1 MTMTAIDRVLG
12 GLCGLAAAAWL
23 IAAPAW
29 AQPYVETPSLE
40 DQVKQG
46 ALPPVAKRLPEHP
59 LVDRMDRPERTLG
72 KHGGELRMLM
82 AGPRDVRM
90 MVVYGYARLVAYNE
104 KYEIVPDIL
113 EKVEVEQDRIF
124 TLRIRKGHRWSDGHP
139 FTSEDF
145 RYFWEDVANEP
156 KLMPAGVPSHLL
168 VDGERPKVEFPDELT
183 VRYSWS
189 KANPTFLP
197 YLAATYPLYIYRP
210 AHYLKKFNEKYAD
223 PKELQKAARA
233 HGQRNWAALHNLL
246 DNQYRNDNPDLP
258 QLDPWI
264 NTTAAPSDRFVFV
277 RNAYYHRIDSEGRQ
291 LPYIDRVI
299 MNIADGKIIPAKTG
313 AGETDLQAR
322 NLRFDNYTFL
332 RSAQKQHGFKT
343 LLWPTGLGSQI
354 ALYPNLNARDPIW
367 RELNRDVRYRR
378 ALSLAI
384 NRHEINQVI
393 YYGLANEA
401 QNTVLPASPLYRKE
415 YASAWTKFDLKEAN
429 RLLDE
434 IGLTKRDSRGF
445 RLLPDGR
452 VLEVIVETAGESTEQ
467 VDVLELI
474 RDSWAQVGIKLF
486 TKPSQREVF
495 RNRIFSGETVM
506 AVSSGLD
513 NGIPTADM
521 TPDEVTPVG
530 QQQYQWPKWGQ
541 FIETKGKAG
550 EPADLEP
557 ARELLRLHG
566 EWRAAPDHATRVRI
580 WQRILAINAEQI
592 YTIGTVSGVLQPV
605 VVNTRLR
612 NLPEKGMYNWE
623 PGAHFGLYRPE
634 VLWFDDAPSKTA
646 SAAPAKAATK

>member
-1 MTMTAIDRVLG
+1 MGHVRRVV
-12 GLCGLAAAAWL
+12 AAAVGAVL
-23 IAAPAW
+23 ALAGAAAG
-29 AQPYVETPSLE
+29 AQSYVETPSLAE
-40 DQVKQG
+40 AVRQG
-46 ALPPVAKRLPEHP
+46 KLPPVADRLPKRP
-59 LVDRMDRPERTLG
+59 LVERMDQPWRTVG
-72 KHGGELRMLM
+72 RHGGDLRMLM
-82 AGPRDVRM
+82 AGARDVRM
-90 MVVYGYARLVAYNE
+90 MVVYGYARLVGYND

-113 EKVEVEQDRIF
+113 EKVEVEQDRVF
-124 TLRIRKGHRWSDGHP
+124 TLHIREGHRWSDGHP

-145 RYFWEDVANEP
+145 RYFWEDVANNA
-156 KLMPAGVPSHLL
+156 KLMPTGVPAHLL
-168 VDGERPKVEFPDELT
+168 VGGERPKFEVLGERV

-189 KANPTFLP
+189 QPNPTFLP

-210 AHYLKKFNEKYAD
+210 AHYLRQFHEKYAD
-223 PKELQKAARA
+223 PKALEKAAKE
-233 HGQRNWAALHNLL
+233 HGQRNWAALHNHL

-264 NTTAAPSDRFVFV
+264 NTTRAPSDRFIFV
-277 RNAYYHRIDSEGRQ
+277 RNPYYHRVDPQGRQ
-291 LPYIDRVI
+291 LPYIDRVV

-313 AGETDLQAR
+313 SGEADLQAR

-332 RSAQKQHGFKT
+332 RSAQKQYGYQT
-343 LLWPTGLGSQI
+343 RLWRTGIGAQI
-354 ALYPNLNARDPIW
+354 ALYPNLNAKDPVW
-367 RELNRDVRYRR
+367 RELNRDLRWRR

-393 YYGLANEA
+393 YYGLAQES
-401 QNTVLPASPLYRKE
+401 QNTVLPESPLYRKE
-415 YASAWTKFDLKEAN
+415 YAQAWAKFDLKEAN

-474 RDSWAQVGIKLF
+474 RDSWAQAGIKLF

-495 RNRIFSGETVM
+495 RNRIFAGEAVM
-506 AVSSGLD
+506 VVSTGLD
-513 NGIPTADM
+513 NGIATPDM

-541 FIETKGKAG
+541 FYETKGKAG
-550 EPADLEP
+550 EPPDLEP

-566 EWRAAPDHATRVRI
+566 EWRQAGDRAARERI
-580 WQRILAINAEQI
+580 WHRILSIGADQL
-592 YTIGTVSGVLQPV
+592 YTIGVIAGVLQPV
-605 VVNTRLR
+605 VVSNRLR

-623 PGAHFGLYRPE
+623 PGAHFGLYRIDG
-634 VLWFDDAPSKTA
+634 LWFDSDTPAK
-646 SAAPAKAATK
+646 SAAAGPVRTATP

>member
-1 MTMTAIDRVLG
+1 MSAIPRFLLSGVAAL
-12 GLCGLAAAAWL
+12 LLAQAAAA
-23 IAAPAW
+23 
-29 AQPYVETPSLE
+29 QPFVETPMLA
-40 DQVKQG
+40 DQVQQKK
-46 ALPPVAKRLPEHP
+46 LPPVAERLPATP
-59 LVDRMDRPERTLG
+59 LVDKMDRPERQVG

-82 AGPRDVRM
+82 AGARDVRM
-90 MVVYGYARLVAYNE
+90 MVVYGYARLVGYNE

-113 EKVEVEQDRIF
+113 EKVDVDQDRIF
-124 TLRIRKGHRWSDGHP
+124 TLKIRKGHRWSDGHP
-139 FTSEDF
+139 FTAEDF
-145 RYFWEDVANEP
+145 RYFWDDVANNQR
-156 KLMPAGVPSHLL
+156 LTPAGVPAHLL
-168 VDGERPKVEFPDELT
+168 VGGEKPKFEVVDELT

-189 KANPTFLP
+189 QPNPTFLP

-210 AHYLKKFNEKYAD
+210 AHYLKQFHEKYSEAD
-223 PKELQKAARA
+223 KLQKMARE

-264 NTTAAPSDRFVFV
+264 NTTRAPSDRFLFV
-277 RNAYYHRIDSEGRQ
+277 RNPYYHRVDPEGRQ
-291 LPYIDRVI
+291 LPYIDRVV

-313 AGETDLQAR
+313 SGEVDLQAR

-332 RSAQKQHGFKT
+332 RSAQKQYGFQT
-343 LLWPTGLGSQI
+343 RLWRTGIGAQV

-367 RELNRDVRYRR
+367 RELNRDVRFRR

-393 YYGLANEA
+393 YYGLAKEA
-401 QNTVLPASPLYRKE
+401 QNTVVPESPLYRKE
-415 YASAWTKFDLKEAN
+415 LAQAWTKFDLKEAN

-434 IGLTKRDSRGF
+434 IGLTERDDRGF
-445 RLLPDGR
+445 RKLKDGR
-452 VLEVIVETAGESTEQ
+452 VLEIIVETAGESTEQ

-474 RDSWAQVGIKLF
+474 RDSWAQAGIKLF

-495 RNRIFSGETVM
+495 RNRIFAGDTIM
-506 AVSSGLD
+506 AVSTGLD
-513 NGIPTADM
+513 NGIATADM

-541 FIETKGKAG
+541 FYETKGKAG
-550 EPADLEP
+550 ETPDLEP

-566 EWRAAPDHATRVRI
+566 EWRQAPDRAARTKI
-580 WQRILAINAEQI
+580 WNRILEIGSEQV
-592 YTIGTVSGVLQPV
+592 YTIGIVSGVLQPV
-605 VVNTRLR
+605 VVSNRLR
-612 NLPEKGMYNWE
+612 NLPDKGMFNWE

-634 VLWFDDAPSKTA
+634 VLWFDG
-646 SAAPAKAATK
+646 AAPAKTAAVAAPAGAKKP

>member
-1 MTMTAIDRVLG
+1 MKSIPRIL
-12 GLCGLAAAAWL
+12 LAGSALLFAL
-23 IAAPAW
+23 PAW
-29 AQPYVETPSLE
+29 AQSYIETPMLE
-40 DQVKQG
+40 EQVQQKK
-46 ALPPVAKRLPEHP
+46 LPPVAERLPANP
-59 LVDRMDRPERTLG
+59 VVDKMDRPERQIG
-72 KHGGELRMLM
+72 RHGGELRMLM
-82 AGPRDVRM
+82 AGARDVRM
-90 MVVYGYARLVAYNE
+90 MVVYGYARLVGYNE

-113 EKVEVEQDRIF
+113 EKVEVEEDRIF
-124 TLRIRKGHRWSDGHP
+124 TLRLRKGHRWSDGHP
-139 FTSEDF
+139 FTAEDF
-145 RYFWEDVANEP
+145 RYFWEDVANNQR
-156 KLMPAGVPSHLL
+156 LTPAGIPAHLL
-168 VDGERPKVEFPDELT
+168 VGGEKPKFEVVDELT
-183 VRYSWS
+183 VRYSWTQP
-189 KANPTFLP
+189 NPTFLP

-210 AHYLKKFNEKYAD
+210 AHYLKQFHEKYNE
-223 PKELQKAARA
+223 PEKLQKMAREN
-233 HGQRNWAALHNLL
+233 GQRNWAALHNLL

-264 NTTAAPSDRFVFV
+264 NTTRAPSDRFVFV
-277 RNAYYHRIDSEGRQ
+277 RNPYYHRVDAEGRQ

-313 AGETDLQAR
+313 SGEVDLQAR

-332 RSAQKQHGFKT
+332 RSAQKQYGFQT
-343 LLWPTGLGSQI
+343 RLWRTGIGSQV

-393 YYGLANEA
+393 YYGLAKEA
-401 QNTVLPASPLYRKE
+401 QNTVVPESPLYRKE
-415 YASAWTKFDLKEAN
+415 FAQAWTKFDLKEAN

-434 IGLTKRDSRGF
+434 IGLTQRDSRGF
-445 RLLPDGR
+445 RLLPNGQ
-452 VLEVIVETAGESTEQ
+452 VLKVIVETAGESTEQ

-474 RDSWAQVGIKLF
+474 RDSWAKAGIELF

-495 RNRIFSGETVM
+495 RNRIFAGDTIM
-506 AVSSGLD
+506 AVSTGLD
-513 NGIPTADM
+513 NGIATADM

-541 FIETKGKAG
+541 FYETKGKAG
-550 EPADLEP
+550 ETPDLEP

-566 EWRAAPDHATRVRI
+566 EWRQAADRAGREKI
-580 WQRILAINAEQI
+580 WNRILEIGADQV
-592 YTIGTVSGVLQPV
+592 YTIGVVSGVLQPV
-605 VVNTRLR
+605 VVSNRLR

-634 VLWFDDAPSKTA
+634 VLWFDG
-646 SAAPAKAATK
+646 AAPARTAAASDPAGAKKP

>member
-1 MTMTAIDRVLG
+1 MIAKNRL
-12 GLCGLAAAAWL
+12 LAAFAAL
-23 IAAPAW
+23 QLGLLADALPAGAESYSEAPMLT
-29 AQPYVETPSLE
+29 E
-40 DQVKQG
+40 QVKQG
-46 ALPPVAKRLPEHP
+46 KLPPLAQRLPAVP
-59 LVDRMDRPERTLG
+59 LVERMDEPWRKPG
-72 KHGGELRMLM
+72 KYGGELRMLM
-82 AGPRDVRM
+82 AGARDVRM
-90 MVVYGYARLVAYNE
+90 MVVYGYARLVGYND

-113 EKVEVEQDRIF
+113 EKVDVDRDRVF
-124 TLRIRKGHRWSDGHP
+124 TLHIRKGHKWSDGHP

-145 RYFWEDVANEP
+145 RYFWDDVANNT
-156 KLMPAGVPSHLL
+156 KLTPTGVPSHLL
-168 VDGERPKVEFPDELT
+168 VGTEKPKFEVVDELT

-189 KANPTFLP
+189 QPNPTFLP
-197 YLAATYPLYIYRP
+197 YLAATYPIYIYRP
-210 AHYLKKFNEKYAD
+210 AHYLKQFHEKYAD
-223 PKELQKAARA
+223 ADKLQKLARE

-264 NTTAAPSDRFVFV
+264 NTTRAPSDRFVFV
-277 RNAYYHRIDSEGRQ
+277 RNPFYHRVDVEGRQ
-291 LPYIDRVI
+291 LPYVDRVM

-313 AGETDLQAR
+313 SGEVDLQAR

-332 RSAQKQHGFKT
+332 RSAQKQYGFET
-343 LLWPTGLGSQI
+343 RLWRTGIGSQV
-354 ALYPNLNARDPIW
+354 ALYPNLNAKDPVW

-393 YYGLANEA
+393 YYGLALEA
-401 QNTVLPASPLYRKE
+401 QNTVLPESPLYRKE
-415 YASAWTKFDLKEAN
+415 YAEAWTRFDLKEAN

-434 IGLTKRDSRGF
+434 IGLSKRDDRGF

-495 RNRIFSGETVM
+495 RNRIFSGDAMMV
-506 AVSSGLD
+506 VSTGLD
-513 NGIPTADM
+513 NGIPTPDM

-541 FIETKGKAG
+541 FNETKGKAG
-550 EPADLEP
+550 EPPDLEP
-557 ARELLRLHG
+557 ARALLRLHE
-566 EWRAAPDHATRVRI
+566 EWRLAPSRAAREKI
-580 WQRILAINAEQI
+580 WHSILAIGAEQV
-592 YTIGTVSGVLQPV
+592 YTVGVIAGVLQPV
-605 VVNTRLR
+605 VVSNRLR

-623 PGAHFGLYRPE
+623 PGAHLGIYR
-634 VLWFDDAPSKTA
+634 VDGLWFDGQPPKTA
-646 SAAPAKAATK
+646 AAPAPVKTATK

>member
-1 MTMTAIDRVLG
+1 MNAIPRILLSG
-12 GLCGLAAAAWL
+12 AAALLFAL
-23 IAAPAW
+23 PAW
-29 AQPYVETPSLE
+29 AQSYVETPMLAE
-40 DQVKQG
+40 QVEQKK
-46 ALPPVAKRLPEHP
+46 LPPVAERLPANP
-59 LVDRMDRPERTLG
+59 AVDRMDRPERKIG

-82 AGPRDVRM
+82 AGARDVRM
-90 MVVYGYARLVAYNE
+90 MVVYGYARLVGYNE

-124 TLRIRKGHRWSDGHP
+124 TLKIRKGHRWSDGHP
-139 FTSEDF
+139 FTAEDF
-145 RYFWEDVANEP
+145 RYFWEDVANNQR
-156 KLMPAGVPSHLL
+156 LTPAGVPAHLL
-168 VDGERPKVEFPDELT
+168 VGGERPKFEVIDEQT
-183 VRYSWS
+183 VRYGWS
-189 KANPTFLP
+189 QPNPTFLP

-210 AHYLKKFNEKYAD
+210 AHYLKQFHEKYNDAA
-223 PKELQKAARA
+223 KLQKMAREN
-233 HGQRNWAALHNLL
+233 GQRNWAALHNLL

-264 NTTAAPSDRFVFV
+264 NTTRAPSDRFVFV
-277 RNAYYHRIDSEGRQ
+277 RNPFYHRVDAEGRQ

-299 MNIADGKIIPAKTG
+299 MNIADGKIIPAK
-313 AGETDLQAR
+313 AGSGEVDLQAR

-332 RSAQKQHGFKT
+332 RSAQKQYGFQT
-343 LLWPTGLGSQI
+343 RLWRTGIGSQV
-354 ALYPNLNARDPIW
+354 ALYPNMNARDPIW

-393 YYGLANEA
+393 YYGLAKEA
-401 QNTVLPASPLYRKE
+401 QNTVVPESPLYRKE
-415 YASAWTKFDLKEAN
+415 FASAWTKFDLKEAN

-434 IGLTKRDSRGF
+434 IGLKERDDRGF
-445 RLLPDGR
+445 RKMKDGR

-474 RDSWAQVGIKLF
+474 RDSWAKAGIKLF

-495 RNRIFSGETVM
+495 RNRIFAGDTIM
-506 AVSSGLD
+506 AVSTGLD
-513 NGIPTADM
+513 NGIATPDM

-541 FIETKGKAG
+541 FYETKGKAG
-550 EPADLEP
+550 ETPDLEP

-566 EWRAAPDHATRVRI
+566 EWRQAPDRAGREKV
-580 WQRILAINAEQI
+580 WNRILEIGADQV
-592 YTIGTVSGVLQPV
+592 YTIGIVSGVLQPV
-605 VVNTRLR
+605 VVSNRLR
-612 NLPEKGMYNWE
+612 NLPEKGMFNWE

-634 VLWFDDAPSKTA
+634 VLWFDG
-646 SAAPAKAATK
+646 AAPARTAAVAAPGAKKP